1 MTKRLACL
9 LVTLTVSS
17 LLLPPL
23 ARCVIIERVVAVVN
37 DQVITLTELQERA
50 ILIRQ
55 ATHNPNI
62 PLKEILKQIIIETI
76 EVQRAK
82 KLGLDVP
89 DEVVEDYIKN
99 FKKDNNLTDEDFQRL
114 LKEWGISLD
123 AYKRE
128 IKRRILISKLVN
140 LEVKSH
146 IAVPEEEVK
155 EYYEKNKDKLY
166 LLSAKARIADI
177 FLPWGSDKNATMKL
191 AREIY
196 QKIQLGESFAKLAA
210 LYSKGPNAQNGGDMG
225 WVRKGELVAELDKFI
240 FDPHTKKGDVK
251 LLETPQGIHIIKI
264 LDRQYRDYVPFDKV
278 KGEIEKK
285 LYKERAQ
292 ERYKTWLEDL
302 VKKAYVKVLL

>member
-1 MTKRLACL
+1 MKKRSPLLWVVLVLL
-9 LVTLTVSS
+9 LVPSVAWS
-17 LLLPPL
+17 
-23 ARCVIIERVVAVVN
+23 VVIERVVAVVN

-62 PLKEILKQIIIETI
+62 PLKQILNQIIMETI
-76 EVQRAK
+76 QVQRAK

-99 FKKDNNLTDEDFQRL
+99 FKKDNHLSDQDFERL
-114 LKEWGISLD
+114 LKEWGIYLD

-146 IAVPEEEVK
+146 VAVPEEDVR

-177 FLPWGSDKNATMKL
+177 FLPWGNDKNATMKL
-191 AREIY
+191 AQEII
-196 QKIQLGESFAKLAA
+196 QKLRLGESFKNLAV

-225 WVRKGELVAELDKFI
+225 WVKKGELVEELDRFI
-240 FDPHTKKGDVK
+240 FDPNTRQGEVK
-251 LLETPQGIHIIKI
+251 MIQTPQGIHIVRI
-264 LDRQYRDYVPFDKV
+264 LEKQYRNYVPFDQV
-278 KGEIEKK
+278 KKEIEKK
-285 LYKERAQ
+285 LYQERAQ
-292 ERYKTWLEDL
+292 ERYKTWLNEL

>member
-1 MTKRLACL
+1 MKRKTGCLITALA
-9 LVTLTVSS
+9 LV
-17 LLLPPL
+17 LLLFPSL
-23 ARCVIIERVVAVVN
+23 ARSVIIERVVAVVN

-76 EVQRAK
+76 QVQRAK
-82 KLGLDVP
+82 KLGLEVP

-99 FKKDNNLTDEDFQRL
+99 FKKDNNLTDEDFHRL

-128 IKRRILISKLVN
+128 IRRRILLSKLVN

-146 IAVPEEEVK
+146 VAVPEEEVK

-177 FLPWGSDKNATMKL
+177 FLPWGDNKNATMKQ
-191 AREIY
+191 AQEIY
-196 QKIQLGESFAKLAA
+196 QKIQLGESFEKMAA
-210 LYSKGPNAQNGGDMG
+210 LYSKGPNAQSGGDMG
-225 WVRKGELVAELDKFI
+225 WVRKGELVEELDKFI
-240 FDPHTKKGDVK
+240 FDPHTRQGEIK
-251 LLETPQGIHIIKI
+251 LVETLQGIHIVKI
-264 LDRQYRDYVPFDKV
+264 LEKQYKDYVPFDQV
-278 KGEIEKK
+278 KKEIEKK
-285 LYKERAQ
+285 LYRERAQ
-292 ERYKTWLEDL
+292 ERYKTWLNDL

>member
-1 MTKRLACL
+1 MKKRSPLLWVVLVLL
-9 LVTLTVSS
+9 LVPSVAWS
-17 LLLPPL
+17 
-23 ARCVIIERVVAVVN
+23 VVIERVVAVVN

-62 PLKEILKQIIIETI
+62 PLKQILNQIIMETI
-76 EVQRAK
+76 QVQRAK

-99 FKKDNNLTDEDFQRL
+99 FKKDNHLSDQDFERL

-146 IAVPEEEVK
+146 VAVPEEDVR

-177 FLPWGSDKNATMKL
+177 FLPWGNDKNATMKL
-191 AREIY
+191 AQEII
-196 QKIQLGESFAKLAA
+196 QKLRLGESFKKLAV

-225 WVRKGELVAELDKFI
+225 WVKKGELVEELDRFI
-240 FDPHTKKGDVK
+240 FDPNTRQGEVK
-251 LLETPQGIHIIKI
+251 MIQTPQGIHIVKI
-264 LDRQYRDYVPFDKV
+264 LEKQYRNYVPFDQV
-278 KGEIEKK
+278 KKEIEKK
-285 LYKERAQ
+285 LYQERAQ
-292 ERYKTWLEDL
+292 ERYKTWLNEL

>member
-146 IAVPEEEVK
+146 IAVPEEEVR

-166 LLSAKARIADI
+166 LLSAKARIGDI

-191 AREIY
+191 ARDIY
-196 QKIQLGESFAKLAA
+196 QKIQLGESFSKLAA

-240 FDPHTKKGDVK
+240 FDPQTKKGDVK
-251 LLETPQGIHIIKI
+251 LLETPQGIHIVKI
-264 LDRQYRDYVPFDKV
+264 LDRQYRNYVPFDKV

>member
-1 MTKRLACL
+1 MKKRSPLLWVVLVLL
-9 LVTLTVSS
+9 LVPSVAWS
-17 LLLPPL
+17 
-23 ARCVIIERVVAVVN
+23 VVIERVVAVVN

-62 PLKEILKQIIIETI
+62 PLKQILNQIIMETI
-76 EVQRAK
+76 QVQRAK

-99 FKKDNNLTDEDFQRL
+99 FKKDNHLSDQDFERL

-146 IAVPEEEVK
+146 VAVPEEDVR

-177 FLPWGSDKNATMKL
+177 FLPWGNNKNATMKL
-191 AREIY
+191 AQEII
-196 QKIQLGESFAKLAA
+196 QKLPV

-225 WVRKGELVAELDKFI
+225 WVKKGELVEELDRFI
-240 FDPHTKKGDVK
+240 FDPNTRQGEVK
-251 LLETPQGIHIIKI
+251 MIQTPQGIHIVKI
-264 LDRQYRDYVPFDKV
+264 LEKQYRNYVPFDQV
-278 KGEIEKK
+278 KKEIEKK
-285 LYKERAQ
+285 LYQERAQ
-292 ERYKTWLEDL
+292 ERYKTWLNEL